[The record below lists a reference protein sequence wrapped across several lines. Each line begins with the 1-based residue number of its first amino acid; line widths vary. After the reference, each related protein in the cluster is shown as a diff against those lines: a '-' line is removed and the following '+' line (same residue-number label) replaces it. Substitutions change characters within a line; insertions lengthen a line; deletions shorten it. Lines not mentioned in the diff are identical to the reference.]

1 MTNRETKVMDTKVTK
16 MTGIPAMNDDRRW
29 DAVQRRD
36 KAADGRFVLAVK
48 TTRIYCRPSCPARQ
62 AKRANV
68 LFFPDPATA
77 EQAGFRACKRCR
89 PNEASLAERQSKVI
103 AEACRTIERAVGDG
117 ESEPQFT
124 ALAEA
129 AGLSPFHFHRLFKET
144 TGVTPKAFAAA
155 HRAGLA
161 RDGLE
166 SGDSITAAIYGA
178 GYSSSSRFY
187 EGSTARLGMR
197 PSDYRA
203 GGRGAEIRFAVG
215 SCSLGAFLVA
225 ATDKGVCAIMLG
237 DAPEP
242 LVAAL
247 EDRFPRARLVGGDA
261 DFEALVA
268 RVVGLIEA
276 PGQGSDLPLD
286 LKGTAFQQRVWQALT
301 AIPPGTTVSYAEIA
315 RRIGAPKA
323 VRAVAQACATNPAAI
338 AVPCH
343 RVVRSD
349 GTIGQYAGGPD
360 LKVRLLELEGA
371 A

>member
-1 MTNRETKVMDTKVTK
+1 MTNRETILMDTTVTK
-16 MTGIPAMNDDRRW
+16 EVGVPAVNDDQRW
-29 DAVQRRD
+29 DAVRRRD

-62 AKRANV
+62 AKRENM
-68 LFFPDPATA
+68 LFYPDGAAA
-77 EQAGFRACKRCR
+77 EQAGFRPCKRCR
-89 PNEASLAERQSKVI
+89 PEAESLAERQSKVV
-103 AEACRTIERAVGDG
+103 AEACRAIERAVEDGDPV
-117 ESEPQFT
+117 PQFT

-129 AGLSPFHFHRLFKET
+129 AGLSAFHFHRLFKET

-161 RDGLE
+161 RQGLE
-166 SGDSITAAIYGA
+166 SGESITAAIYGA

-197 PSDYRA
+197 PSEYRA

-247 EDRFPRARLVGGDA
+247 EDRFPKARLVGGDA
-261 DFEALVA
+261 DFEALVG

-276 PGQGSDLPLD
+276 PGKGGDLPLD

-301 AIPPGTTVSYAEIA
+301 AIPPGSTVSYAEIA

-323 VRAVAQACATNPAAI
+323 VRAVAQACAANPAAI

-349 GTIGQYAGGPD
+349 GALSGYAWGVER
-360 LKVRLLELEGA
+360 KQELIRRESA
-371 A
+371 K

>member
-1 MTNRETKVMDTKVTK
+1 MTNRETIVMDTTVTK
-16 MTGIPAMNDDRRW
+16 KAGVPAVNDDQRW
-29 DAVQRRD
+29 DAVRRRD

-48 TTRIYCRPSCPARQ
+48 TTRIYCRPSCPART
-62 AKRANV
+62 AKRENM
-68 LFFPDPATA
+68 LFYPDGATA
-77 EQAGFRACKRCR
+77 AQAGFRPCKRCR
-89 PNEASLAERQSKVI
+89 PEAASLAERQSKVV
-103 AEACRTIERAVGDG
+103 AEACRAIERAVEDGDPV
-117 ESEPQFT
+117 PQFT
-124 ALAEA
+124 ALAET

-161 RDGLE
+161 REGLE
-166 SGDSITAAIYGA
+166 SGESITAAIYGA

-197 PSDYRA
+197 PSEYRA

-247 EDRFPRARLVGGDA
+247 EDRFPKARLVGGDA

-276 PGQGSDLPLD
+276 PGKGSDLPLD

-301 AIPPGTTVSYAEIA
+301 AIPPGSTVSYAEIA

-323 VRAVAQACATNPAAI
+323 VRAVAQACAANPAAI

-349 GTIGQYAGGPD
+349 GALSGYAWGVER
-360 LKVRLLELEGA
+360 KQELIRRESTE
-371 A
+371 

>member
-16 MTGIPAMNDDRRW
+16 MTGIPAVNDDRRW
-29 DAVQRRD
+29 NAVQRRD

-349 GTIGQYAGGPD
+349 GALSGYAWGIER
-360 LKVRLLELEGA
+360 KQELIRRESA
-371 A
+371 E

>member
-1 MTNRETKVMDTKVTK
+1 MTNRETIVMDTTVTK
-16 MTGIPAMNDDRRW
+16 KPGVPAVNDDRRW

-36 KAADGRFVLAVK
+36 KAADGSFVLAVK

-62 AKRANV
+62 AKRPNV
-68 LFFPDPATA
+68 LFFPDAATA

-89 PNEASLAERQSKVI
+89 PNEESLAERQSKVI
-103 AEACRTIERAVGDG
+103 AEACRAIERAVEDG
-117 ESEPQFT
+117 EPEPQFA
-124 ALAEA
+124 ALAQA
-129 AGLSPFHFHRLFKET
+129 AGLSRFHFHRLFKET

-155 HRAGLA
+155 RRAGLA

-166 SGDSITAAIYGA
+166 SGDSVTSAIYGA

-247 EDRFPRARLVGGDA
+247 EDRFPKARLVGGDA

-276 PGQGSDLPLD
+276 PGKGGDLPLD

-323 VRAVAQACATNPAAI
+323 VRAVAQACAANPTAI

-343 RVVRSD
+343 RVVRRD
-349 GTIGQYAGGPD
+349 GALSGYAWGIER
-360 LKVRLLELEGA
+360 KQELIRRETA
-371 A
+371 E

>member
-1 MTNRETKVMDTKVTK
+1 MTNRETIVMDTTIAQKAGV
-16 MTGIPAMNDDRRW
+16 PAVNDDQRW
-29 DAVQRRD
+29 DAVRRRD
-36 KAADGRFVLAVK
+36 KTADGRFVLAVK

-62 AKRANV
+62 AKRENM
-68 LFFPDPATA
+68 LFYPDGAA
-77 EQAGFRACKRCR
+77 AAQAGFRPCKRCR
-89 PNEASLAERQSKVI
+89 PDAESLAERQSKVV
-103 AEACRTIERAVGDG
+103 AEACRAIERAVEDGDPV
-117 ESEPQFT
+117 PQFT

-129 AGLSPFHFHRLFKET
+129 AGLSAFHFHRLFKET

-161 RDGLE
+161 REGLE
-166 SGDSITAAIYGA
+166 SGESITAAIYGA

-197 PSDYRA
+197 PSEYRA

-247 EDRFPRARLVGGDA
+247 EDRFPKARLVGGDA
-261 DFEALVA
+261 DFEALVG

-276 PGQGSDLPLD
+276 PGKGSDLPLD
-286 LKGTAFQQRVWQALT
+286 LKGTAFQQRVWRALT
-301 AIPPGTTVSYAEIA
+301 AIPPGSTVSYAEIA

-323 VRAVAQACATNPAAI
+323 VRAVAQACAANPTAI

-349 GTIGQYAGGPD
+349 GALSGYAWGIER
-360 LKVRLLELEGA
+360 KQELIRRESVE
-371 A
+371 